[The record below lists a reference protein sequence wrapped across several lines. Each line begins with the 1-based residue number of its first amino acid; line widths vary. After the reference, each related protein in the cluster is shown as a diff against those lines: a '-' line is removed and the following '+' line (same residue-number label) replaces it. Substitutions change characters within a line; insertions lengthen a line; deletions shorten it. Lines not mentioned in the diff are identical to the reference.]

1 MRFVIM
7 AFAGVKL
14 ATMQGLDLAG
24 IILNL
29 STKTKLDGIAAKKRV
44 TILMLVVKLIT
55 IVVKL
60 I

>member
-1 MRFVIM
+1 MPFVIM
-7 AFAGVKL
+7 AFAVVKL
-14 ATMQGLDLAG
+14 VTMQGLDLAG
-24 IILNL
+24 MILNL